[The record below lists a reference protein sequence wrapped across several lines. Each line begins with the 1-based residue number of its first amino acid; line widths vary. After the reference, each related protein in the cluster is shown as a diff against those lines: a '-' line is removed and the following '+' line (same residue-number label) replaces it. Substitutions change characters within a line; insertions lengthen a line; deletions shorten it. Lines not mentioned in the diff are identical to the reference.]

1 MCKECECECVC
12 CEEEIS
18 KEELIEG
25 VINEV
30 NAGGCAPCNLG
41 ELYDIA
47 YSRGQRDVA
56 KVYKGLSE
64 DILEEE

>member
-1 MCKECECECVC
+1 MCKECECIC

-30 NAGGCAPCNLG
+30 NAGGCAPCNLS

-47 YSRGQRDVA
+47 YSRGQRDTA
-56 KVYKGLSE
+56 NLFRGIAE
-64 DILEEE
+64 DIIDDEE